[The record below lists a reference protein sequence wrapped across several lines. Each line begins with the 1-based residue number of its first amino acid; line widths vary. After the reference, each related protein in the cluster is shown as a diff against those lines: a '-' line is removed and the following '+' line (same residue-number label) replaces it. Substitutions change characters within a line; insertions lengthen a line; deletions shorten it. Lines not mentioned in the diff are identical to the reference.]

1 MRNAESN
8 HLFLKK
14 QAFDFLSMR
23 AIMVHFHFH
32 LVQAKTVGKI
42 ICPIDCIDIYI
53 DRSISISC
61 SAASSLVT

>member
-53 DRSISISC
+53 DR
-61 SAASSLVT
+61 